1 MEQIAIACHANVH
14 RVLGA
19 IMQNFLWPLRF
30 IGSRLVLL
38 ILASL
43 IIFFSMTLLPGD
55 PAEVLLGVDAQ
66 PDTLAAL
73 HHKLGL
79 DQPLL
84 AQYWHWATGLL
95 HGNFGQS
102 YGYNVPVWS
111 LLAER
116 LQVSLPLASI
126 ALTAAVALGV
136 LLGVFTATRRGTWLD
151 LAFMG
156 AIQLTKAVPDFW
168 LAMLLT
174 GFFALSL
181 HWFPAGGFAGWEQG
195 GGAALRSLVLPAVAL
210 ALPQAAVLARYTR
223 SAVIAV
229 LDEPFILTARAHGLS
244 ERQVLCRHVLPRSLP
259 SVLAVVSLQI
269 PLLLSGT
276 IIVENVFNLKGT
288 GALLLEAV
296 NQRDVPV
303 VQACVLLIVAVVVV
317 EKGLFQW
324 LEMRLSPWLA
334 SGRNGRAA

>member
-1 MEQIAIACHANVH
+1 MEQAAVACHPNVQ
-14 RVLGA
+14 RILGP

-30 IGSRLVLL
+30 IGSRIVLL
-38 ILASL
+38 VLASL
-43 IIFFSMTLLPGD
+43 IIFFSMAFLPGD
-55 PAEVLLGVDAQ
+55 PAEVILGVDAQ

-79 DQPLL
+79 DQPLPV
-84 AQYWHWATGLL
+84 QYWHWATGFFQ
-95 HGNFGQS
+95 GDFGRS
-102 YGYNVPVWS
+102 YGYNVPVWY

-116 LQVSLPLASI
+116 LQVSLPLAGF

-136 LLGVFTATRRGTWLD
+136 ALGVFTATRRGTWLD
-151 LAFMG
+151 LVFMG
-156 AIQLTKAVPDFW
+156 GIQLTKAVPDFW

-174 GFFALSL
+174 GFFSLSL
-181 HWFPAGGFAGWEQG
+181 HWFPAGGFSGWGQG
-195 GGAALRSLVLPAVAL
+195 VGAALRSLVLPAVAL

-229 LDEPFILTARAHGLS
+229 LEEPFILTARAHGLS
-244 ERQVLCRHVLPRSLP
+244 ERQVLFRHVLPRSLP
-259 SVLAVVSLQI
+259 SVLAVLSLQI

-303 VQACVLLIVAVVVV
+303 VQACVLLIVAVVVF

-324 LEMRLSPWLA
+324 LEIRLSPWL
-334 SGRNGRAA
+334 SSDRNGHAA